1 MKKNIFK
8 LWFSS
13 SYCLYSESTIKKKK
27 KGFTIIELI
36 AVMAIMAI
44 LAVVITPK
52 IGGYINE
59 AKKTQVVSEMR
70 QIIIAVESYNVKAL
84 QANTIEETSK
94 YSDFKTKLIDEGYL
108 ETLSND
114 IVTDTTTFQSMKGVV
129 EGTKKFSIKKDANG
143 KAYVEVA
150 DI

>member
-1 MKKNIFK
+1 M
-8 LWFSS
+8 
-13 SYCLYSESTIKKKK
+13 KKKK

-59 AKKTQVVSEMR
+59 AKKTQVVAEMR
-70 QIIIAVESYNVKAL
+70 HIIIAVESYNMKAL
-84 QANTIEETSK
+84 EANTITETSE
-94 YSDFKTKLIDEGYL
+94 YSNFKTKLINEGYL
-108 ETLSND
+108 ETIKND
-114 IVTDTTTFQSMKGVV
+114 ILTDATTYKAMKEVV

-143 KAYVEVA
+143 NSYVEVA
-150 DI
+150 DV